1 MPEFAVVR
9 NIQNNDPYAFYGG
22 TRYKNLRTGVEGDIP
37 DETAR
42 KIFKVNLELTTMLN
56 ENEVVADLIHK
67 LNLKIDKSC

>member
-1 MPEFAVVR
+1 MRPVVR
-9 NIQNNDPYAFYGG
+9 NIQNNDAYEYLGENEY
-22 TRYKNLRTGVEGDIP
+22 RNLRTGKSGNVDE
-37 DETAR
+37 ETAR